1 MAFRRRLERLIF
13 RLMYIYLTN
22 LLIRSVLGEKMGN
35 FSSDYGQRRA
45 VVSLSAPT
53 SLLQSSVQSA
63 SFNFFILNNPT
74 ACILSV
80 EIDLWFKLLLRS
92 GPILA

>member
-1 MAFRRRLERLIF
+1 M
-13 RLMYIYLTN
+13 
-22 LLIRSVLGEKMGN
+22 SVLGEKMGN

-92 GPILA
+92 GPVLA

>member
-1 MAFRRRLERLIF
+1 MVGK
-13 RLMYIYLTN
+13 
-22 LLIRSVLGEKMGN
+22 RSYSVVLDNDGENDSEML
-35 FSSDYGQRRA
+35 QRRA